1 MRRLYPAL
9 LVGIALIVSTSS
21 SGVGGA
27 TSTAAQQRATSRSQT
42 SRVYLAPL
50 TGRPD
55 RFHVT
60 KHRSALTIKID
71 NTPQARPQYG
81 IEKADVIYE
90 EIAEGGITRLA
101 AIFNS
106 VLPTRVGPVRS
117 VRKTDRDI
125 VDPIGGVFA
134 CSGGAQY
141 ALQSIATAPVKLVDQ
156 ANAGPAMFR
165 DFKRYAPHNLYANAV
180 LLMARGGTPKPPLP
194 LFRYANGSRRVAGRP
209 VSSFVVGFSAGFAT
223 SYRWNNTT
231 KSWARWIFGR
241 PDVTASGRQLSPTNV
256 IVMTVHYLG
265 GVGVEGSE
273 AQLVGSGPVEV
284 FSAGRMQ
291 RGHWRRVS
299 RFGRTVYRSTTGKF
313 IFIRPGQTWVELLDV
328 SEHVRFVARPS

>member
-1 MRRLYPAL
+1 MRRYRTFL
-9 LVGIALIVSTSS
+9 LGGLTLIIVAAPSTVGGSIATT
-21 SGVGGA
+21 SGVTVA
-27 TSTAAQQRATSRSQT
+27 SHSR
-42 SRVYLAPL
+42 REPVYVAPL
-50 TGRPD
+50 TGLPD
-55 RFHVT
+55 RLGVT

-71 NTPQARPQYG
+71 NTPQAEPQYG

-106 VLPTRVGPVRS
+106 VLPTMVGPVRS

-156 ANAGPAMFR
+156 ANAGAAMFR
-165 DFKRYAPHNLYANAV
+165 DYHRYAPHNLYANAV
-180 LLMARGGTPKPPLP
+180 LLMARGGTPRPPRP
-194 LFRYANGSRRVAGRP
+194 LFHYSNSVRRVQGRP
-209 VSSFVVGFSAGFAT
+209 IASFVVGFAAGFAV
-223 SYRWNNTT
+223 SYQWNNTT
-231 KSWARWIFGR
+231 KSWARSIFGQ
-241 PDVTASGRQLSPTNV
+241 PDVTAGGQRLSPTNV

-273 AQLVGSGPVEV
+273 AQMLGTGPVEV
-284 FSAGRMQ
+284 FSNGRMQ
-291 RGHWRRVS
+291 RGRWTRVS

-313 IFIRPGQTWVELLDV
+313 IALRPGQTWVELLDV
-328 SEHVRFVARPS
+328 SEHVNFVARRS